1 MHVSAMAETINSVGM
16 VYRSRIKVDAFDT
29 LRSFADSMANLY
41 QSMQAFRI
49 KALKRKYL
57 KRLVKYK

>member
-1 MHVSAMAETINSVGM
+1 MHVGAIAETINSVGV

-29 LRSFADSMANLY
+29 LRSFADNMENLY
-41 QSMQAFRI
+41 QSMQAFRF